1 MKFDLKRTL
10 STIKEIYVV
19 SFSYIKHTIVNKLL
33 TKIIKVQPKE
43 YKISISQLPPDEQ
56 TKILVNQL
64 MKEKEEKVL
73 LEQKVK
79 ELEEQLDKLRQKAL
93 AKVLEEIAKEEKE
106 KGKPSV
112 SLYDVLRRV
121 KMRGILPFKKPP
133 VVYDITMKKL
143 GYLNDI
149 ILHPSGGFAF
159 VIDKGKGNY
168 ITTPPFSSLWEAVF
182 HAENISQQLPDVLI
196 LNVVEMEDGRLIKVP
211 EIYINS
217 LYKGEPAEKIIAH
230 LKEQINKLA
239 NEAET
244 AKLMAE
250 LVSVQNVIE
259 KIDKDVAHNI
269 AVTSLNLFEN
279 MMKTAS
285 NVLIPTTLAA
295 TQANTTLHLELN
307 HQRSLAEH
315 AKELADQ
322 YAARLK
328 KLEDS
333 LAPEKIIMI
342 QDRLISRLEE
352 LTERLATITK
362 ELKEAKETKPEE
374 TTPKE

>member
-143 GYLNDI
+143 GYL
-149 ILHPSGGFAF
+149 
-159 VIDKGKGNY
+159 
-168 ITTPPFSSLWEAVF
+168 
-182 HAENISQQLPDVLI
+182 
-196 LNVVEMEDGRLIKVP
+196 
-211 EIYINS
+211 
-217 LYKGEPAEKIIAH
+217 
-230 LKEQINKLA
+230 
-239 NEAET
+239 
-244 AKLMAE
+244 
-250 LVSVQNVIE
+250 
-259 KIDKDVAHNI
+259 
-269 AVTSLNLFEN
+269 
-279 MMKTAS
+279 
-285 NVLIPTTLAA
+285 
-295 TQANTTLHLELN
+295 
-307 HQRSLAEH
+307 
-315 AKELADQ
+315 
-322 YAARLK
+322 
-328 KLEDS
+328 
-333 LAPEKIIMI
+333 
-342 QDRLISRLEE
+342 
-352 LTERLATITK
+352 
-362 ELKEAKETKPEE
+362 
-374 TTPKE
+374 